1 MTGETG
7 VLVCGH
13 GSRDADAIREFEA
26 VAAGLR
32 TRLPEY
38 PVEHAFLE
46 FATPVIRTGLD
57 ALHARGVRHVLAVT
71 GMLFAAGHAKNDI
84 PSVLTTYQAQ
94 HPDISIHYGRKHEVG
109 LTMLRA
115 DGDRGGD
122 ALNAAGRAET

>member
-1 MTGETG
+1 MRISDWSSDVCSSDLAARLLQPPGPQERKGEEAMTGETG

-46 FATPVIRTGLD
+46 FATPVIRTGLA
-57 ALHARGVRHVLAVT
+57 ALQ
-71 GMLFAAGHAKNDI
+71 D
-84 PSVLTTYQAQ
+84 
-94 HPDISIHYGRKHEVG
+94 RKS
-109 LTMLRA
+109 
-115 DGDRGGD
+115 GG
-122 ALNAAGRAET
+122 

>member
-1 MTGETG
+1 MRISDWSSDVCSSDLERKGEEAMTGETG

-57 ALHARGVRHVLAVT
+57 ALHARGVRHVLAVP
-71 GMLFAAGHAKNDI
+71 GMLFAAGHAQNDL
-84 PSVLTTYQAQ
+84 PSDRKSAVMGKSGYVRVILGG
-94 HPDISIHYGRKHEVG
+94 HP
-109 LTMLRA
+109 T
-115 DGDRGGD
+115 
-122 ALNAAGRAET
+122 